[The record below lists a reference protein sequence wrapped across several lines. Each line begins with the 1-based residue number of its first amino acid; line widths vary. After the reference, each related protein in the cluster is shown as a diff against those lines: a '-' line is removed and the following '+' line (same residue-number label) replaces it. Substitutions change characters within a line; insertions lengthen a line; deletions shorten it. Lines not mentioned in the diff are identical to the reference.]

1 MNRTTNNWL
10 LSTGVRLDTSDI
22 QRQLDQVASQ
32 FHLDLRN
39 ASVDDF
45 TNSMRDLTQE
55 MRNVDQETDNV
66 NEHTQELGLTY
77 QEANLIMRKCVDTIS
92 EMIDRVTE
100 LDSAIVEFTK
110 VSDLQGKE
118 LDAYVEKL
126 GDMGIEVARS
136 TSEMVEAATSFRKM
150 GFDDEQAAQLGQ
162 ISEMYRNIADEEMS
176 AGEAADFII
185 SQLKA
190 FNLEA
195 SEAIHV
201 VNAVN
206 EVSNNYAVS
215 SADLANNIGKA
226 SAALAIG
233 GNTLEEVIGLMTA
246 GTEITQNASKVA
258 RGNSVPKNTAMC
270 SMISI

>member
-45 TNSMRDLTQE
+45 TNSMRDLTEE
-55 MRNVDQETDNV
+55 MRHNCDETDNV
-66 NEHTQELGLTY
+66 NNRTQELGLTY

-110 VSDLQGKE
+110 VSELSGKE
-118 LDAYVEKL
+118 LDAYIEKL
-126 GDMGIEVARS
+126 GGMGAEVARS

-176 AGEAADFII
+176 AGDAADFII
-185 SQLKA
+185 AQLKA

-195 SEAIHV
+195 SDAIHV
-201 VNAVN
+201 VDAVN
-206 EVSNNYAVS
+206 EV
-215 SADLANNIGKA
+215 
-226 SAALAIG
+226 
-233 GNTLEEVIGLMTA
+233 
-246 GTEITQNASKVA
+246 
-258 RGNSVPKNTAMC
+258 
-270 SMISI
+270 